1 MPPETLGATAQP
13 LFDLPAV
20 QQTHYSTLAETQ
32 VQRVMQLTA
41 RLAAD
46 RQMFTDWRELMCAV
60 VAAEVATAVARML
73 PERD

>member
-1 MPPETLGATAQP
+1 MPPETFGATAQP

-32 VQRVMQLTA
+32 VQRIMQLTA

-46 RQMFTDWRELMCAV
+46 RQMFTDWRELVAAC
-60 VAAEVATAVARML
+60 VAAEVMTTLERMQAGA
-73 PERD
+73 